1 MNELKPK
8 QRQGNNKVG
17 SRNVDKSWKESSTIL
32 AEVLHPCIPVIQKE
46 QFWASAFIR
55 TFL

>member
-17 SRNVDKSWKESSTIL
+17 SRNVDKRKESSTIL

>member
-1 MNELKPK
+1 MNELKTK

-17 SRNVDKSWKESSTIL
+17 SRNVDKRKESSTIL